1 MLDISWKRVA
11 LQSPLLGQPPWY
23 MGNKVFQS
31 RREECLAS
39 QSTAW
44 IIQIFRNV
52 ALSSQ
57 LLKHGSWHH
66 LCLEV
71 RAGKCLTENYLEFLP
86 VHLGEESTA
95 RVPWVPPTAIG
106 NNGKVPQRHGRS
118 DADSPLR
125 RWRNNACKLDTWRP
139 SWDQG
144 CLSGNNTG
152 QRERTSKC

>member
-1 MLDISWKRVA
+1 MLNVSWKRVA
-11 LQSPLLGQPPWY
+11 LQSPLLGQPPRHT
-23 MGNKVFQS
+23 GNKKS
-31 RREECLAS
+31 LREMEKCLAS

-118 DADSPLR
+118 DEDWLLR
-125 RWRNNACKLDTWRP
+125 RWRNDTCKLDTWRP

-144 CLSGNNTG
+144 YLLGNNTG
-152 QRERTSKC
+152 